1 MSSQRRPLSRPR
13 LFVGSSTAGRET
25 VVRIAGE
32 LHDIADVTTWCDGS
46 AGPIPAPPDY
56 DAAAFALCG
65 APEWGVY
72 LRLGMFLGALGR
84 ERIIV
89 VPSESREVY
98 LPQELGGLIV
108 KTEVA
113 AIREHLM
120 ELASNPSEK
129 VARRRRRA
137 LGDASSQRSAQR
149 LRIVDI
155 SLTGAL
161 LETFGELPENQA
173 LDLEL
178 ALDNGRRVRVGAKVV
193 RVQHPQWGR
202 VGGVGVQ
209 FTRYEGDSYAILQE
223 FIDAD
228 QTRTT

>member
-1 MSSQRRPLSRPR
+1 
-13 LFVGSSTAGRET
+13 
-25 VVRIAGE
+25 
-32 LHDIADVTTWCDGS
+32 
-46 AGPIPAPPDY
+46 
-56 DAAAFALCG
+56 
-65 APEWGVY
+65 
-72 LRLGMFLGALGR
+72 
-84 ERIIV
+84 
-89 VPSESREVY
+89 
-98 LPQELGGLIV
+98 
-108 KTEVA
+108 
-113 AIREHLM
+113 M

-137 LGDASSQRSAQR
+137 LGDASSQRSTQR

-161 LETFGELPENQA
+161 LETFGELPENQT
-173 LDLEL
+173 LELEL

-209 FTRYEGDSYAILQE
+209 FTRYEGDSYEVLQD

-228 QTRTT
+228 QPGRA